1 MTITD
6 GGIMFVACVLSF
18 AIGYVIGAVR
28 VTRYVNKRL
37 DSVLTSMAHVE
48 EHSREV
54 RQIYSRLNEPDDPS
68 KPRHTLD

>member
-6 GGIMFVACVLSF
+6 GGIMFGACCLSF

-37 DSVLTSMAHVE
+37 DSVLTSIAHVE
-48 EHSREV
+48 EHSREI
-54 RQIYSRLNEPDDPS
+54 RQVYAKLGEGEQQ
-68 KPRHTLD
+68 